1 MVFLE
6 NESMIGGDIMQG
18 RKPRPRT
25 PDALARRE
33 KGRANT
39 EREGSSA
46 MAAMAERAHGW
57 SRSGIPT
64 VVEMVSLGSPRFAGH
79 AGGRTR

>member
-6 NESMIGGDIMQG
+6 NKGMIGGDIMQE

-33 KGRANT
+33 KG
-39 EREGSSA
+39 
-46 MAAMAERAHGW
+46 
-57 SRSGIPT
+57 
-64 VVEMVSLGSPRFAGH
+64 
-79 AGGRTR
+79 